1 MNLKSTKVIWCADMI
16 SIHERVQE
24 KIDVSIELCD
34 KVNLLLGDSVLLN
47 MFVLPLIE
55 EKYKEDYKV
64 SFCNVNTSWDDIV
77 KSAESSD
84 ILLLEN
90 ADLYMSEDKYK
101 ALSAYKS
108 IVVASIKGY
117 NYNVIKDMGRYL
129 VEGVSTT
136 EVISKR
142 VDTK

>member
-1 MNLKSTKVIWCADMI
+1 MNLKSTKAIGCANMI
-16 SIHERVQE
+16 SIHERVQG

-55 EKYKEDYKV
+55 EKYKTAYKV
-64 SFCNVNTSWDDIV
+64 SYCNVNTSWDDIV

-142 VDTK
+142 VDTI

>member
-1 MNLKSTKVIWCADMI
+1 MKVIWCVDMV

-24 KIDVSIELCD
+24 KIDVSIALSD

-55 EKYKEDYKV
+55 EKYKTDYKV
-64 SFCNVNTSWDDIV
+64 SYCNVNTSWGDIV
-77 KSAESSD
+77 KSAKSSD

-90 ADLYMSEDKYK
+90 ADLYMSEEKYK
-101 ALSAYKS
+101 ALSGYKS
-108 IVVASIKGY
+108 IVVASIKEY
-117 NYNVIKDMGRYL
+117 NYNVIKGMGRYL

-136 EVISKR
+136 EVISKK

>member
-1 MNLKSTKVIWCADMI
+1 MV

-24 KIDVSIELCD
+24 KIDVSIALSD

-64 SFCNVNTSWDDIV
+64 SYCNVNTSWDDIV
-77 KSAESSD
+77 KFAKSSD

-101 ALSAYKS
+101 ALSDYKS
-108 IVVASIKGY
+108 IVVASIKEY
-117 NYNVIKDMGRYL
+117 NYNVIKGMGRYL

-136 EVISKR
+136 EVISKK

>member
-1 MNLKSTKVIWCADMI
+1 MV
-16 SIHERVQE
+16 SIYERVQE
-24 KIDVSIELCD
+24 KIDVSIALSD

-64 SFCNVNTSWDDIV
+64 SYCNVNTFWGDIV
-77 KSAESSD
+77 KSAKSSD

-101 ALSAYKS
+101 ALSDYKS
-108 IVVASIKGY
+108 VVVASIKEY
-117 NYNVIKDMGRYL
+117 NYNVIKGMGRYL

-136 EVISKR
+136 EVISKK

>member
-1 MNLKSTKVIWCADMI
+1 MIWCVNMV

-24 KIDVSIELCD
+24 KIDVSIALSD

-64 SFCNVNTSWDDIV
+64 SYCNVNTSWDDIV
-77 KSAESSD
+77 KSAKSSD

-90 ADLYMSEDKYK
+90 ADLYMSEDKYTV
-101 ALSAYKS
+101 LSAYKS
-108 IVVASIKGY
+108 IVVASIKEY
-117 NYNVIKDMGRYL
+117 NYNVIKGMGKYL

-136 EVISKR
+136 EVISKK

>member
-1 MNLKSTKVIWCADMI
+1 MKAIWCADMI
-16 SIHERVQE
+16 SIHEKVQE
-24 KIDVSIELCD
+24 KIDVSIELSD

-64 SFCNVNTSWDDIV
+64 SYCNVNTSWDDIV
-77 KSAESSD
+77 KSAKSSD

-90 ADLYMSEDKYK
+90 VDLYMSEEKYK
-101 ALSAYKS
+101 ALSDYKS
-108 IVVASIKGY
+108 IVVASIKEY
-117 NYNVIKDMGRYL
+117 NYNVVESMGRYL

-136 EVISKR
+136 EVISER

>member
-142 VDTK
+142 VDTI

>member
-1 MNLKSTKVIWCADMI
+1 MKAIWCVNMV

-24 KIDVSIELCD
+24 KIDVSIALSD

-64 SFCNVNTSWDDIV
+64 SYCNVNTSWDDIV
-77 KSAESSD
+77 KSAKSSD

-90 ADLYMSEDKYK
+90 ADLYMFEEKYK
-101 ALSAYKS
+101 ALSDYKS
-108 IVVASIKGY
+108 IVVASIKEY
-117 NYNVIKDMGRYL
+117 NYNVIKGMGRYL

-136 EVISKR
+136 EVISER

>member
-1 MNLKSTKVIWCADMI
+1 MKAIWCADMI
-16 SIHERVQE
+16 SIQERVQE
-24 KIDVSIELCD
+24 KIDVSIALSD

-55 EKYKEDYKV
+55 EKYKEGYKV
-64 SFCNVNTSWDDIV
+64 SYCNVNTSWDDIV
-77 KSAESSD
+77 KSAKSSD

-90 ADLYMSEDKYK
+90 ADLYMSEEKYK
-101 ALSAYKS
+101 ALSDYKS
-108 IVVASIKGY
+108 IVVASVKEY
-117 NYNVIKDMGRYL
+117 NYNVINGMGRYL

>member
-1 MNLKSTKVIWCADMI
+1 MNLKSTKAIGCANMI

-90 ADLYMSEDKYK
+90 ADLYMSDDKYK

-117 NYNVIKDMGRYL
+117 NYNVIKEMGRYL

-142 VDTK
+142 VDTI

>member
-1 MNLKSTKVIWCADMI
+1 MILKSMKAIWCADMI
-16 SIHERVQE
+16 SIHEKVQE
-24 KIDVSIELCD
+24 KIDVSIELFD

-55 EKYKEDYKV
+55 EKYKINYRV
-64 SFCNVNTSWDDIV
+64 SYCSANTFWKDIV
-77 KSAESSD
+77 KSAENSD

-90 ADLYMSEDKYK
+90 ADLYMSEEKYK
-101 ALSAYKS
+101 ALSSYKS
-108 IVVASIKGY
+108 VVVASIKEY
-117 NYNVIKDMGRYL
+117 NYNVIKGMGRYL

-142 VDTK
+142 VDIK

>member
-1 MNLKSTKVIWCADMI
+1 MV

-24 KIDVSIELCD
+24 KIDVSIALSD

-64 SFCNVNTSWDDIV
+64 SYCNVNTSWDDIV
-77 KSAESSD
+77 KSAKSSD

-90 ADLYMSEDKYK
+90 ADLYMFEEKYK
-101 ALSAYKS
+101 ALSDYKS
-108 IVVASIKGY
+108 IVVASIKEY
-117 NYNVIKDMGRYL
+117 NYNVIKGMGRYL

-136 EVISKR
+136 EVISER

>member
-1 MNLKSTKVIWCADMI
+1 MI

-24 KIDVSIELCD
+24 KIDVSIALSD

-55 EKYKEDYKV
+55 EKYKTDYKV
-64 SFCNVNTSWDDIV
+64 SYCNVNTSWGGIV
-77 KSAESSD
+77 KSAKSSD
-84 ILLLEN
+84 LLLLEN

-101 ALSAYKS
+101 ALSDYKS
-108 IVVASIKGY
+108 VVVASIKEY
-117 NYNVIKDMGRYL
+117 NYNVIKGMGRYL

-136 EVISKR
+136 EVISKK

>member
-1 MNLKSTKVIWCADMI
+1 MVFIQ
-16 SIHERVQE
+16 ERVQE
-24 KIDVSIELCD
+24 KINVSIALSD

-64 SFCNVNTSWDDIV
+64 SYCNVNTSWDDIV

-90 ADLYMSEDKYK
+90 ADLYMSEEKYK
-101 ALSAYKS
+101 ALNAYKS
-108 IVVASIKGY
+108 IVVASIKEY
-117 NYNVIKDMGRYL
+117 NYNVIKGMGRYL

>member
-1 MNLKSTKVIWCADMI
+1 MV

-24 KIDVSIELCD
+24 KIDVSIALSD

-64 SFCNVNTSWDDIV
+64 SYCNVNTSWDDIV
-77 KSAESSD
+77 KSAKSSD

-90 ADLYMSEDKYK
+90 ADLYMSEEKYK
-101 ALSAYKS
+101 ALSDYKS
-108 IVVASIKGY
+108 IVVASIKEY
-117 NYNVIKDMGRYL
+117 NYNVIKGMGRYL

-136 EVISKR
+136 EVISER

>member
-1 MNLKSTKVIWCADMI
+1 MV
-16 SIHERVQE
+16 SIHEKVQE
-24 KIDVSIELCD
+24 KIDVSIALSD

-55 EKYKEDYKV
+55 EKYKEGYKV
-64 SFCNVNTSWDDIV
+64 SYCNVNTSWDDIV
-77 KSAESSD
+77 NSAKSSD

-90 ADLYMSEDKYK
+90 ADLYMSEEKYK
-101 ALSAYKS
+101 ALSDYKS
-108 IVVASIKGY
+108 IVVASIKEY
-117 NYNVIKDMGRYL
+117 NYNVIKGMGRYL

>member
-1 MNLKSTKVIWCADMI
+1 MV

-24 KIDVSIELCD
+24 KIDVSIALSD

-64 SFCNVNTSWDDIV
+64 SYCNVNTSWDDIV
-77 KSAESSD
+77 KSAKSSD

-101 ALSAYKS
+101 ALSDYKS
-108 IVVASIKGY
+108 IVVASIKEY
-117 NYNVIKDMGRYL
+117 NYNVIKGMGRYL

-136 EVISKR
+136 EVISKK

>member
-1 MNLKSTKVIWCADMI
+1 MV

-24 KIDVSIELCD
+24 KIDVSIALSD

-77 KSAESSD
+77 KSAKSSD

-90 ADLYMSEDKYK
+90 ADLYMSEEKYK
-101 ALSAYKS
+101 ALSDYKS
-108 IVVASIKGY
+108 IVVASIKEY
-117 NYNVIKDMGRYL
+117 NYNAIKGMGRYL

-136 EVISKR
+136 EVMSER

>member
-1 MNLKSTKVIWCADMI
+1 MV
-16 SIHERVQE
+16 SIQERVQE
-24 KIDVSIELCD
+24 KINVSIALSD

-64 SFCNVNTSWDDIV
+64 SYCNVNTSWDDIV

-90 ADLYMSEDKYK
+90 ADLYMSEEKYK
-101 ALSAYKS
+101 ALNAYKS
-108 IVVASIKGY
+108 IVVASIKEY
-117 NYNVIKDMGRYL
+117 NYNVIKGMGRYL

>member
-1 MNLKSTKVIWCADMI
+1 MIWCADMI
-16 SIHERVQE
+16 SIQERVQE
-24 KIDVSIELCD
+24 KIDVSIALSD

-55 EKYKEDYKV
+55 EKYKTDYKV
-64 SFCNVNTSWDDIV
+64 SYCNVNTSWGDIV
-77 KSAESSD
+77 KSAKSSD

-101 ALSAYKS
+101 ALSDYKS
-108 IVVASIKGY
+108 IVVASIKEY
-117 NYNVIKDMGRYL
+117 NYNVIKGMGRYL

-136 EVISKR
+136 EVISKK

>member
-1 MNLKSTKVIWCADMI
+1 MKAIWCADMI
-16 SIHERVQE
+16 SIHEKVQE
-24 KIDVSIELCD
+24 KIDVSIELFD

-55 EKYKEDYKV
+55 EKYKINYRV
-64 SFCNVNTSWDDIV
+64 SYCSANTFWKDIV
-77 KSAESSD
+77 KSAENSD

-90 ADLYMSEDKYK
+90 ADLYMSEEKYK
-101 ALSAYKS
+101 ALSSYKS
-108 IVVASIKGY
+108 VVVASIKEY
-117 NYNVIKDMGRYL
+117 NYNVIKGMGRYL

-142 VDTK
+142 VDIK

>member
-1 MNLKSTKVIWCADMI
+1 MILKSMKAIWCADMI
-16 SIHERVQE
+16 SIHEKVQE
-24 KIDVSIELCD
+24 KIDVSIELSD

-55 EKYKEDYKV
+55 EKYKINYRV
-64 SFCNVNTSWDDIV
+64 SYCSANTFWKDIV
-77 KSAESSD
+77 KSAENSD

-90 ADLYMSEDKYK
+90 ADLYMSEEKYK
-101 ALSAYKS
+101 ALSSYKS
-108 IVVASIKGY
+108 VVVASIKEY
-117 NYNVIKDMGRYL
+117 NYNVIKGMGRYL

>member
-1 MNLKSTKVIWCADMI
+1 MV

-24 KIDVSIELCD
+24 KIDVSIALSD

-55 EKYKEDYKV
+55 EKYKTDYKV
-64 SFCNVNTSWDDIV
+64 SYCNVNTSWGDIV
-77 KSAESSD
+77 KSAKSSD

-90 ADLYMSEDKYK
+90 ADLYMSEEKYK
-101 ALSAYKS
+101 ALSGYKS
-108 IVVASIKGY
+108 IVVASIKEY
-117 NYNVIKDMGRYL
+117 NYNVIKGMGRYL

-136 EVISKR
+136 EVISKK

>member
-1 MNLKSTKVIWCADMI
+1 MV

-24 KIDVSIELCD
+24 KIDVSIALSD

-55 EKYKEDYKV
+55 EKYKEGYKV
-64 SFCNVNTSWDDIV
+64 SYCNVNTSWDDIV
-77 KSAESSD
+77 KSAKSSD

-90 ADLYMSEDKYK
+90 ADLYMSEEKYK
-101 ALSAYKS
+101 ALSGYKS
-108 IVVASIKGY
+108 IVVASIKEY
-117 NYNVIKDMGRYL
+117 NYNVIKGMGRYL

-136 EVISKR
+136 EVISER

>member
-1 MNLKSTKVIWCADMI
+1 MNLKSTKAIGCANMI
-16 SIHERVQE
+16 SIHERVQG

-90 ADLYMSEDKYK
+90 ADLYMSDDKYK

-117 NYNVIKDMGRYL
+117 NYNVIKEMGRYL

-142 VDTK
+142 VDTI

>member
-1 MNLKSTKVIWCADMI
+1 MIWCVNMV
-16 SIHERVQE
+16 SIYERVQE
-24 KIDVSIELCD
+24 KIDVSIALSD

-64 SFCNVNTSWDDIV
+64 SYCNVNTFWGDIV
-77 KSAESSD
+77 KSAKSSD

-101 ALSAYKS
+101 ALSDYKS
-108 IVVASIKGY
+108 VVVASIKEY
-117 NYNVIKDMGRYL
+117 NYNVIKGMGRYL

-136 EVISKR
+136 EVISKK

>member
-1 MNLKSTKVIWCADMI
+1 MNLKSTKAIGCANMI
-16 SIHERVQE
+16 SIHERVQG
-24 KIDVSIELCD
+24 KIDVSIELSD

-64 SFCNVNTSWDDIV
+64 SYCNVNTSWDDIV
-77 KSAESSD
+77 KFAKSSD

-90 ADLYMSEDKYK
+90 ADLYMSKEKYK
-101 ALSAYKS
+101 ALSDYKS
-108 IVVASIKGY
+108 IVVASIKEY
-117 NYNVIKDMGRYL
+117 NYNVVEGMGRYL

-136 EVISKR
+136 EVISER

>member
-1 MNLKSTKVIWCADMI
+1 MNLKSTKAIGCADMI
-16 SIHERVQE
+16 SIHERVQD
-24 KIDVSIELCD
+24 KINVSIELCD

-90 ADLYMSEDKYK
+90 ADLYMSDDKYK

-117 NYNVIKDMGRYL
+117 NYNVIKEMGRYL

-142 VDTK
+142 VDTI

>member
-1 MNLKSTKVIWCADMI
+1 MIWCVNMV

-24 KIDVSIELCD
+24 KIDVSIALSD

-64 SFCNVNTSWDDIV
+64 SYCNVNTSWDDIV
-77 KSAESSD
+77 KFAKSSD

-101 ALSAYKS
+101 ALSDYKS
-108 IVVASIKGY
+108 IVVASIKEY
-117 NYNVIKDMGRYL
+117 NYNVIKGMGRYL

-136 EVISKR
+136 EVISKK

>member
-1 MNLKSTKVIWCADMI
+1 MV
-16 SIHERVQE
+16 SIQERVQE
-24 KIDVSIELCD
+24 KINVSIALSD

-64 SFCNVNTSWDDIV
+64 SYCNVNTSWDDIV

-90 ADLYMSEDKYK
+90 ADLYMSEEKYK
-101 ALSAYKS
+101 ALNAYKS
-108 IVVASIKGY
+108 IVVASIKEY
-117 NYNVIKDMGRYL
+117 NYNVIKGMGRYL

-136 EVISKR
+136 EVISKM

>member
-1 MNLKSTKVIWCADMI
+1 MSLKSTKAIWCADMI

-55 EKYKEDYKV
+55 EKYKTVYKV
-64 SFCNVNTSWDDIV
+64 SYCNVNTSWDDIV

-142 VDTK
+142 VDTI

>member
-1 MNLKSTKVIWCADMI
+1 MKAIWCADMI

-24 KIDVSIELCD
+24 KIDVSIELSD

-55 EKYKEDYKV
+55 EKYKEGYKV
-64 SFCNVNTSWDDIV
+64 SYCNVNTSWDDIV
-77 KSAESSD
+77 KSAKSSD

-90 ADLYMSEDKYK
+90 ADLYMSEEKYK
-101 ALSAYKS
+101 ALSDYKS
-108 IVVASIKGY
+108 IVVASIKEY
-117 NYNVIKDMGRYL
+117 NYNVIKGMGRYL

>member
-1 MNLKSTKVIWCADMI
+1 MKVIWCVNMV
-16 SIHERVQE
+16 SIQERVQE
-24 KIDVSIELCD
+24 KINVSIALSD

-64 SFCNVNTSWDDIV
+64 SCCNVNTSWDDIV

-90 ADLYMSEDKYK
+90 ADLYMSEEKYK
-101 ALSAYKS
+101 ALNAYKS
-108 IVVASIKGY
+108 IVVASIKEY
-117 NYNVIKDMGRYL
+117 NYNVIKGMGRYL

>member
-1 MNLKSTKVIWCADMI
+1 MV
-16 SIHERVQE
+16 SIQERVQE
-24 KIDVSIELCD
+24 KINVSIALSD

-64 SFCNVNTSWDDIV
+64 SYCNVNTSWDDIV

-90 ADLYMSEDKYK
+90 ADLYMSEEKYK
-101 ALSAYKS
+101 ALNAYKS

-117 NYNVIKDMGRYL
+117 NYNVIKGMGRYL

>member
-1 MNLKSTKVIWCADMI
+1 MKVIWCVNMV
-16 SIHERVQE
+16 SIQERVQE
-24 KIDVSIELCD
+24 KINVSIALSD

-64 SFCNVNTSWDDIV
+64 SYCNVNTSWDDIV

-90 ADLYMSEDKYK
+90 ADLYMSEEKYK
-101 ALSAYKS
+101 ALNAYKS
-108 IVVASIKGY
+108 IVVASIKEY
-117 NYNVIKDMGRYL
+117 NYNVIKGMGRYL